1 MPVFHVDS
9 DAVAHASSAAQ
20 QSIARIQSEV
30 VALHTQLTNLQSSWG
45 GAAADAFQA
54 VVTEWHLT
62 ARRVDESL
70 NSINHALTLAAQQYM
85 DIEQAT
91 ARMFRA

>member
-45 GAAADAFQA
+45 GTAADAFQA

-70 NSINHALTLAAQQYM
+70 SSINQALNLAAQHYM

>member
-20 QSIARIQSEV
+20 QSIARIQAEV
-30 VALHTQLTNLQSSWG
+30 GTLHTQLSNLHSSWG
-45 GAAADAFQA
+45 GSAAEAFQA
-54 VVTEWHLT
+54 VVAEWHLT

-70 NSINHALTLAAQQYM
+70 TSINQALNLAAQHYM
-85 DIEQAT
+85 DIEHAT